1 MNRTLAVV
9 VALTFSCGGKPRDLT
24 CEAVTGLPVFPGAEG
39 YGTNTPGGR
48 GGKVIEVTSLA
59 NAGAGSFR
67 EAVSAKGPR
76 IVVFRVAGIITLES
90 QLDVR
95 EPFLTVAGQTAPGQ
109 GVFINGAGLTV
120 FTHDVVLQH
129 LRVRPGEFP
138 FTLAQDND
146 AIAILGPTL
155 GGDAHHVVIDHV
167 SIGWSEDEILSVYG
181 GARDVTVSWSYVT
194 EGFASPRHPKGAHSA
209 GLLYAD
215 GTTCGTVHHTLLAH
229 NGFRNPLLQGGGRFD
244 VVNNVIYDW
253 KDTGTELT
261 PRLSLAELNVVNNVY
276 LAGPSTNPNQR
287 PVNTAVG
294 HPVNHLIKAEALY
307 GPTGPFSIWAKGNT
321 GPFRPTDEGD
331 EFAIVATGYGKDPL
345 GAEHR
350 AAQAFETPRVTTTP
364 TAMVLETV
372 LQRAGARPEVRD
384 SIDTRVAQEV
394 RDRSGRIIGTP
405 EEGGGFPTIMAATPP
420 ADGDHDGMPDA
431 WESSH
436 GTDPAD
442 ATDGAK
448 DLDGD
453 GYTNV
458 EEYLHSLQ

>member
-146 AIAILGPTL
+146 AKLPAAVETFTVPAPAGTLSTAPTL
-155 GGDAHHVVIDHV
+155 MPA
-167 SIGWSEDEILSVYG
+167 
-181 GARDVTVSWSYVT
+181 A
-194 EGFASPRHPKGAHSA
+194 
-209 GLLYAD
+209 
-215 GTTCGTVHHTLLAH
+215 
-229 NGFRNPLLQGGGRFD
+229 
-244 VVNNVIYDW
+244 
-253 KDTGTELT
+253 
-261 PRLSLAELNVVNNVY
+261 
-276 LAGPSTNPNQR
+276 
-287 PVNTAVG
+287 PVL
-294 HPVNHLIKAEALY
+294 PALP
-307 GPTGPFSIWAKGNT
+307 G
-321 GPFRPTDEGD
+321 
-331 EFAIVATGYGKDPL
+331 V
-345 GAEHR
+345 
-350 AAQAFETPRVTTTP
+350 
-364 TAMVLETV
+364 
-372 LQRAGARPEVRD
+372 
-384 SIDTRVAQEV
+384 
-394 RDRSGRIIGTP
+394 
-405 EEGGGFPTIMAATPP
+405 TPP
-420 ADGDHDGMPDA
+420 A
-431 WESSH
+431 
-436 GTDPAD
+436 PA
-442 ATDGAK
+442 K
-448 DLDGD
+448 P
-453 GYTNV
+453 
-458 EEYLHSLQ
+458 